1 MATMAAVVA
10 VTIAVAVAA
19 VTAVTAVTA
28 AGAAAAAAAA
38 VGPQAA
44 AGGAT
49 ATQRPDLV
57 SPVAGFGRCVAPQT
71 AESQNS
77 PCNMAC

>member
-1 MATMAAVVA
+1 MAAVVA

-38 VGPQAA
+38 AVGPQAA
-44 AGGAT
+44 AEGAT
-49 ATQRPDLV
+49 ATQRPDPV

-77 PCNMAC
+77 PCDVAC